1 MGQYYINQQWD
12 YIFPRLEELKTYTSG
27 LTLMYLTH
35 YNNSN
40 IHNKVDTKVVIMPD
54 AQQQMNF
61 QPNAVKDSFYN
72 FYNFYAN
79 ELELQD
85 MTGEIADNLY
95 EQIIA
100 IGDKTISIPIVKG
113 ILSAYNLLTFKK
125 EKLLMEKVME
135 YIGLTNLILHVYA
148 CRNNEECRKG

>member
-12 YIFPRLEELKTYTSG
+12 YIFPRLEELETDTEG
-27 LTLMYLTH
+27 VTLMYLTH

-40 IHNKVDTKVVIMPD
+40 IHNKIDTKIIIMPE
-54 AQQQMNF
+54 AQKLMNF

-72 FYNFYAN
+72 FYNFYAS
-79 ELELQD
+79 ELKLED
-85 MTGEIADNLY
+85 MTEEIADTLY
-95 EQIIA
+95 EQIVSI
-100 IGDKTISIPIVKG
+100 DKKSTSTPLVKG

-135 YIGLTNLILHVYA
+135 YFELTNLILHVYA